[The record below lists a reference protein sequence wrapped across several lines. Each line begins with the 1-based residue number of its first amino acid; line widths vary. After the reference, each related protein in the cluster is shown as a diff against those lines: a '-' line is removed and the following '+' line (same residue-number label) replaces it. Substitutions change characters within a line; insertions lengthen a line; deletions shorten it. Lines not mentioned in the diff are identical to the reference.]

1 MGAWHGPGIGARH
14 AGFGLETVADLVP
27 VIFGRKTDHPHRLV
41 FAFSGSLAH
50 VNATIRSER
59 LRIAVTAQGLALE
72 AA

>member
-1 MGAWHGPGIGARH
+1 
-14 AGFGLETVADLVP
+14 VADLVP